1 MLCYDSKVC
10 ILVTMFVKDKKLD
23 DVFLR
28 PKMFY
33 IMMKYKH
40 NKRYKKKLLSNYP
53 FDICLMAVI
62 VHLELGLCCSL

>member
-40 NKRYKKKLLSNYP
+40 NKRYKKKFHNKKNKKK
-53 FDICLMAVI
+53 
-62 VHLELGLCCSL
+62 LCWN